1 MTWLQLLQVEAS
13 KSSPTTKMPVR
24 PPAPVT
30 RMFFAKAND
39 SKAEKMAATQKQRPK
54 NSADAG
60 FNCLLRL
67 LAIPLFLKMLDICA
81 AREGVRL
88 KFWRLLDTAK
98 QNCWCMLMLLRG
110 NPFAFCEKKS
120 CKLCLSKGYL
130 GRIFPVLFD
139 YWKLR
144 IGPWKR
150 YRWRFSSFPRC
161 SQLVFQ

>member
-60 FNCLLRL
+60 FNFLLRL
-67 LAIPLFLKMLDICA
+67 LAIPLDICA

-88 KFWRLLDTAK
+88 KFWRRLDTVK

-110 NPFAFCEKKS
+110 NPFALCERNHASFVCRKDILAEYS
-120 CKLCLSKGYL
+120 HCA
-130 GRIFPVLFD
+130 FD

-144 IGPWKR
+144 IGP
-150 YRWRFSSFPRC
+150 
-161 SQLVFQ
+161 

>member
-1 MTWLQLLQVEAS
+1 MVRFDMTWLQLLQVEAS

-39 SKAEKMAATQKQRPK
+39 SKAEKMAATQKQRLK

-60 FNCLLRL
+60 FNFLLRL

-110 NPFAFCEKKS
+110 NPFAFCEKNHANFVFRKDILAEYS
-120 CKLCLSKGYL
+120 LCFLT
-130 GRIFPVLFD
+130 IEN
-139 YWKLR
+139 
-144 IGPWKR
+144 
-150 YRWRFSSFPRC
+150 C
-161 SQLVFQ
+161 A